1 MKKIIILCIVAAVLL
16 SGCNLKEV
24 TRIFPV
30 EDFMVVED
38 SIIATFELDGIK
50 NKFEFGEDYIYPCE
64 YSSRIIAEGVE
75 NGNGFRSYDLY
86 LYLSVEDYEKYLG
99 QRFDLEDYEAQK
111 EDLKQQITNLQVELN
126 ELERMVEQEKE
137 GGE

>member
-1 MKKIIILCIVAAVLL
+1 MKKIIILCITAAVLL

-30 EDFMVVED
+30 EDFMVVGD
-38 SIIATFELDGIK
+38 GVIATFELDGIK

-75 NGNGFRSYDLY
+75 NDNGFRSYDLY
-86 LYLSVEDYEKYLG
+86 LYLSKEDYTQYLYQMHG
-99 QRFDLEDYEAQK
+99 LEDYEAQK
-111 EDLKQQITNLQVELN
+111 ENLKQQITNLQVELN
-126 ELERMVEQEKE
+126 ELERMAEQEEKK
-137 GGE
+137 